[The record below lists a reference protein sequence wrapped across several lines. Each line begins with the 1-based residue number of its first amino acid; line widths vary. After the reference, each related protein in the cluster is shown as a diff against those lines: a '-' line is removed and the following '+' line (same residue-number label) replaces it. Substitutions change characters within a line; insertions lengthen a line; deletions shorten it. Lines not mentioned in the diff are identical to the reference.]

1 MNQMN
6 WRSYHNASII
16 LTRAPY
22 KTEVIRPKDNWY
34 QKSHFA
40 ILVLAG
46 CDVNVCASCDHSGS
60 TNDII
65 AWQDSNLFQMLEVE
79 QLLPNK
85 YFFNGD

>member
-1 MNQMN
+1 
-6 WRSYHNASII
+6 
-16 LTRAPY
+16 
-22 KTEVIRPKDNWY
+22 
-34 QKSHFA
+34 
-40 ILVLAG
+40 LVLAG